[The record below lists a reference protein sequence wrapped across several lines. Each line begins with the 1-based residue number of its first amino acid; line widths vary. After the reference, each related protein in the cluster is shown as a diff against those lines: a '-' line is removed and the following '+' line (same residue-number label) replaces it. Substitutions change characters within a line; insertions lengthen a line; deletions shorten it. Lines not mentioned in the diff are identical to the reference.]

1 MFPKK
6 KTRGV
11 NDTGRNGEFI
21 SRLTCVR
28 TWAASNTTMTDEIKM
43 DVRER
48 GLDRYRGNHE
58 DLDGL
63 IIKDASI
70 MVMMIHGR

>member
-1 MFPKK
+1 MVHVLSSIYPMCW
-6 KTRGV
+6 R
-11 NDTGRNGEFI
+11 
-21 SRLTCVR
+21 
-28 TWAASNTTMTDEIKM
+28 WAASNTTMTDEIKM